1 MNGQTAVQAT
11 RQLVNPSSELY
22 NPDIVKPLPLS
33 YQPKAVSARVD
44 DILKRH
50 DACEFNKAANGT
62 TMTKEKIKKGAE
74 AAAES

>member
-1 MNGQTAVQAT
+1 MNGQLSKL

-50 DACEFNKAANGT
+50 DACEYNKAANGT